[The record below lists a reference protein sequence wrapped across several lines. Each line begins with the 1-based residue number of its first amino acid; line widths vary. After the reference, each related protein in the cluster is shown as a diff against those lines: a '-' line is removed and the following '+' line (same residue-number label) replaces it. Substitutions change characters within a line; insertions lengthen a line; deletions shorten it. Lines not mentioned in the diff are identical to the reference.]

1 MKKQSFLKINLSNS
15 TTNMVYNTT
24 YVNGAYSLAL
34 STAHGI
40 TPGLYILSMT
50 DSDSNP
56 DRNNNN
62 EMELVSIWYTI
73 IPAIQSV
80 IPLEANKLMKG
91 K

>member
-1 MKKQSFLKINLSNS
+1 
-15 TTNMVYNTT
+15 MVYNTT
-24 YVNGAYSLAL
+24 YVNGTYSLAL

-40 TPGLYILSMT
+40 TPGLYILSMA
-50 DSDSNP
+50 DSDSNSNIN
-56 DRNNNN
+56 NNNN
-62 EMELVSIWYTI
+62 EMELVSICYTI